1 MTEPQPVAE
10 LGYADALAELEAI
23 LDRLEHD
30 EPDVDRVAADVARAA
45 ELVARCRE
53 RITAARLTVEE
64 VVAGLAPTPAADT
77 DDDTSGGGN
86 GGNLGTDTDPATENP
101 TT

>member
-1 MTEPQPVAE
+1 MSETRPVAE

-45 ELVARCRE
+45 ELVGHCRG
-53 RITAARLTVEE
+53 RIAAARLKVEE
-64 VVAGLAPTPAADT
+64 VVGDLAPEPSPDL
-77 DDDTSGGGN
+77 DDV
-86 GGNLGTDTDPATENP
+86 
-101 TT
+101 